1 MKAIDLF
8 CGAGGLSL
16 GMRSQGVTTVLAN
29 EIDKNFANTY
39 KVNHPECKVI
49 CEDIHKI
56 DFKKEVSFLNLKDK
70 VDIVSGGPPCQGFS
84 TVGKKDQK
92 DARNALFWEFIRVVE
107 EVRPK
112 FVIFENVSG
121 FKKMYQ
127 GEAFEKL
134 VKELEALHYKVVSA
148 LLDAVDYGLPQKRQ
162 RTIVIGWLEKKKNF
176 FFPEPSFIINKKPL
190 SLMDAISDLPPIKN
204 GSINDC
210 YKTDPQNEYQI
221 EMRKKSITLTEHN
234 ASNYGAK
241 MQRILEIIPSGGSV
255 KDLPLELRPKS
266 YFANTY
272 ARLLPDKPAPTI
284 TRNFGTPSSSRCIHP
299 FENRALSTREGARLQ
314 GFHDSY
320 IFCGGKTNKNL
331 QIGNAVPPIL
341 GSIIM
346 QGILRMQ

>member
-16 GMRSQGVTTVLAN
+16 GMHSQGVTTVLAN
-29 EIDKNFANTY
+29 DIDKNFASTF
-39 KVNHPECKVI
+39 KVNHPDCNVI
-49 CEDIHKI
+49 CQDIHKI
-56 DFKKEVSFLNLKDK
+56 DFKKVVCSINLKDK

-92 DARNALFWEFIRVVE
+92 DARNVLFWEFVRVVE
-107 EVRPK
+107 EVRPR

-134 VKELEALHYKVVSA
+134 VKELEALNYKVTSA
-148 LLDAVDYGLPQKRQ
+148 LLDAVEYGLPQKRQ
-162 RTIVIGWLEKKKNF
+162 RTIVVGWVEKNKNF
-176 FFPEPSFIINKKPL
+176 IFPEPSIFITKKPL
-190 SLMDAISDLPPIKN
+190 SLMDAISDLPPIMN
-204 GSINDC
+204 GSKHDC

-314 GFHDSY
+314 GFPDSY

-346 QGILRMQ
+346 QGILLMQ